1 MSESSLIW
9 IIAIGVGA
17 LVVLP
22 YASRFHRRQREA
34 WRRKHEAMQAGIE
47 KPRGQYPFIDPGL
60 CIGCG
65 GCVTACPEGDVLDVV
80 HGTAMVING
89 VRCVGHGNCERA
101 CPVGA
106 LVVGLGDTKERE
118 DIPILSRDYET
129 TVPGLFIIGELG
141 GLSLIRNAISQ
152 GRKAMAVIAGRL
164 ATEPPQD
171 AYDVIIIGAGPAGLS
186 AALTA
191 IENKLSYV
199 VIDQTEVGGTILHYP
214 HRKLVMTQPVEIPLH
229 GWLKRT
235 EYSKEELLELWQG
248 IVKKFDVYIR
258 PGERVDDVSKEGDV
272 FRVITSAGIYRSR
285 KVVLALG
292 RRGTPRKLG
301 VEGEILPKVMY
312 QLVDARSYTNQ
323 NLLVVGGGDSAV
335 EAAIGL
341 ARQPGNTVWI
351 SYRKNSFARVKKK
364 NEDKIRE
371 LIDRGKIKAIFE
383 SEVQLISPSEV
394 SLKVRDKVIVIPNDY
409 VIVLIGG
416 LPPFEMLRAA
426 GVEFGGKGRA
436 SRDGSDGKHER
447 SARRPQTSGA
457 PGSVG
462 PPIESRVGK
471 QEGA

>member
-1 MSESSLIW
+1 MTESLLIW
-9 IIAIGVGA
+9 GVAIGVGT
-17 LVVLP
+17 LIVLP
-22 YASRFHRRQREA
+22 YALRFHRRQHEA
-34 WRRKHEAMQAGIE
+34 WRRRHEAMQAGIE

-129 TVPGLFIIGELG
+129 TVPGLFIVGELG

-152 GRKAMAVIAGRL
+152 GRKAMTVISRQL

-191 IENKLSYV
+191 IENKLNYV

-214 HRKLVMTQPVEIPLH
+214 HRKLVMTQPVEIPLY

-235 EYSKEELLELWQG
+235 EYSKEELLELWQR
-248 IVKKFDVYIR
+248 IVKTFDVCIR
-258 PGERVDDVSKEGDV
+258 PGERVDDISKDGAV

-312 QLVDARSYTNQ
+312 QLVDARSYNNQ

-341 ARQPGNTVWI
+341 ARQPGNNVWI
-351 SYRKNSFARVKKK
+351 SYRKSSFARVKKK
-364 NEDKIRE
+364 NEHKIRE
-371 LIDRGKIKAIFE
+371 LIDRGKVVPIFE
-383 SEVQLISPSEV
+383 SEVQSISVEHVYLRARDAEV
-394 SLKVRDKVIVIPNDY
+394 TIPNDF
-409 VIVLIGG
+409 IFVLIGG

-426 GVEFGGKGRA
+426 GVRFGGKSGTPKEPPRDTSTRPSA
-436 SRDGSDGKHER
+436 SQQAAGVSDDTT
-447 SARRPQTSGA
+447 SRR
-457 PGSVG
+457 
-462 PPIESRVGK
+462 
-471 QEGA
+471 

>member
-1 MSESSLIW
+1 MSESLLIW
-9 IIAIGVGA
+9 LSAIGLGV

-22 YASRFHRRQREA
+22 YALRFHRHQREA
-34 WRRKHEAMQAGIE
+34 WRRKHEALQAGIE
-47 KPRGQYPFIDPGL
+47 RPRGQYPFIDPGL

-106 LVVGLGDTKERE
+106 LVVGLGDTRERE
-118 DIPILSRDYET
+118 DIPILSRDYES

-152 GRKAMAVIAGRL
+152 GRKAMGVIAKQL
-164 ATEPPQD
+164 VNEPPQD

-214 HRKLVMTQPVEIPLH
+214 HRKLVMTQPVEIPLY

-235 EYSKEELLELWQG
+235 EYSKEELLELWQE
-248 IVKKFDVYIR
+248 IVKTFEVCIR
-258 PGERVDDVSKEGDV
+258 PGERVDDVSKEGNV

-312 QLVDARSYTNQ
+312 QLVDARSYNGQ

-341 ARQPGNTVWI
+341 ARQPGNSVWI

-364 NEDKIRE
+364 NEDKIRD
-371 LIDRGKIKAIFE
+371 LIDRGKITAVFE
-383 SEVQLISPSEV
+383 SEVQSISTDSV
-394 SLKVRDKVIVIPNDY
+394 ILRVQDRDTVIPNEY
-409 VIVLIGG
+409 IFVLIGG

-426 GVEFGGKGRA
+426 GVQFGGKTSKPREV
-436 SRDGSDGKHER
+436 SKEKVSDSSLTTHAANSSDHIK
-447 SARRPQTSGA
+447 
-457 PGSVG
+457 
-462 PPIESRVGK
+462 PPK
-471 QEGA
+471 

>member
-1 MSESSLIW
+1 MSESFVIW
-9 IIAIGVGA
+9 AIAIGLGA

-22 YASRFHRRQREA
+22 YAMRFHRRQREA
-34 WRRKHEAMQAGIE
+34 WHRKHEAMQAGIE

-89 VRCVGHGNCERA
+89 IRCVGHGNCERA

-118 DIPILSRDYET
+118 DIPILSREYET
-129 TVPGLFIIGELG
+129 TVPGLFIVGELG

-152 GRKAMAVIAGRL
+152 GRKAVAAIARQL
-164 ATEPPQD
+164 AIEPAQD
-171 AYDVIIIGAGPAGLS
+171 ALDVIIIGAGPAGLS

-214 HRKLVMTQPVEIPLH
+214 HRKLVMTQPVEIPLY

-248 IVKKFDVYIR
+248 IVKTFDVCIR
-258 PGERVDDVSKEGDV
+258 PGERVDDVSKESEV
-272 FRVITSAGIYRSR
+272 FRVITSSGIYRSR

-312 QLVDARSYTNQ
+312 QLVDSRSYNNQ

-341 ARQPGNTVWI
+341 ARQPGNCVWI
-351 SYRKNSFARVKKK
+351 SYRKNTFARVKKK

-371 LIDRGKIKAIFE
+371 LIDRGRVTPLFE
-383 SEVQLISPSEV
+383 SEVRRITPANVLLQARDSEV
-394 SLKVRDKVIVIPNDY
+394 TIPNDY
-409 VIVLIGG
+409 VFVLIGG
-416 LPPFEMLRAA
+416 LPPFEMLRAS
-426 GVEFGGKGRA
+426 GVQFGGKSSRSRDASAEKDGNASA
-436 SRDGSDGKHER
+436 SREHLIS
-447 SARRPQTSGA
+447 
-457 PGSVG
+457 
-462 PPIESRVGK
+462 PIDMNRTK
-471 QEGA
+471 

>member
-1 MSESSLIW
+1 MSESLLIW
-9 IIAIGVGA
+9 GVACALGIA
-17 LVVLP
+17 VVLP
-22 YASRFHRRQREA
+22 YALQFHRRQREA
-34 WRRKHEAMQAGIE
+34 WRRKHEALQAGIE

-65 GCVTACPEGDVLDVV
+65 GCVTACPEGDVLEVV

-89 VRCVGHGNCERA
+89 IRCVGHGNCERA

-106 LVVGLGDTKERE
+106 LVVGLGDTRERE
-118 DIPILSRDYET
+118 DIPILTREYET
-129 TVPGLFIIGELG
+129 TVPGLYIVGELG

-152 GRKAMAVIAGRL
+152 GRKAMTAIAQQL
-164 ATEPPQD
+164 TSEAKQD
-171 AYDVIIIGAGPAGLS
+171 AYDVIIIGSGPAGLS

-191 IENKLSYV
+191 IEHKLKYV

-214 HRKLVMTQPVEIPLH
+214 HRKLVMTQPVEIPLY

-235 EYSKEELLELWQG
+235 EYSKEELLEIWG
-248 IVKKFDVYIR
+248 DIVKRFEIPVR
-258 PGERVDDVSKEGDV
+258 SGERVDDVSKDGAT
-272 FRVITSAGIYRSR
+272 FRVITNAGIYRSR
-285 KVVLALG
+285 KVILALG

-301 VEGEILPKVMY
+301 AEGEHLPKVMY
-312 QLVDARSYTNQ
+312 QLVDAQSYNGQ

-371 LIDRGKIKAIFE
+371 LIDRDKVKALFE
-383 SEVQLISPSEV
+383 SEVTSITQNDVTIK
-394 SLKVRDKVIVIPNDY
+394 LKNDEIAIPNDY
-409 VIVLIGG
+409 VFVLIGG

-426 GVEFGGKGRA
+426 GVQFGGKSSQPPPVLETVRNT
-436 SRDGSDGKHER
+436 RTKK
-447 SARRPQTSGA
+447 
-457 PGSVG
+457 SVTDS
-462 PPIESRVGK
+462 PK
-471 QEGA
+471 

>member
-9 IIAIGVGA
+9 VIAIGVGA

-22 YASRFHRRQREA
+22 YALRFHRRQREA
-34 WRRKHEAMQAGIE
+34 WRRKHEAIQAGIE

-89 VRCVGHGNCERA
+89 IRCVGHGNCERA

-106 LVVGLGDTKERE
+106 LVVGLGDTRERE
-118 DIPILSRDYET
+118 DIPILSREYET
-129 TVPGLFIIGELG
+129 TVPGLFIVGELG

-152 GRKAMAVIAGRL
+152 GRKAMSAIADQL
-164 ATEPPQD
+164 VTEPPQD

-214 HRKLVMTQPVEIPLH
+214 HRKLVMTQPVEIPLY

-248 IVKKFDVYIR
+248 IVKKFDVCIR
-258 PGERVDDVSKEGDV
+258 PGERVDDVSKEGGV

-341 ARQPGNTVWI
+341 ARQPGNSVWV
-351 SYRKNSFARVKKK
+351 SYRKSSFARVKKK

-371 LIDRGKIKAIFE
+371 LIDRSKITPIFE
-383 SEVQLISPSEV
+383 SEVQRITAENV
-394 SLKVRDKVIVIPNDY
+394 SLLARDGEITIPNDY
-409 VIVLIGG
+409 IFVLIGG
-416 LPPFEMLRAA
+416 LPPFEMLRAS
-426 GVEFGGKGRA
+426 GVQFGGK
-436 SRDGSDGKHER
+436 
-447 SARRPQTSGA
+447 TSTT
-457 PGSVG
+457 PGSTLEKPARQLPSHLAAG
-462 PPIESRVGK
+462 TSADKNAHPKNS
-471 QEGA
+471 